1 MTNISKNIFE
11 GKMEDAKAYIL
22 RRLRSK
28 LYDLVENTLYPDA
41 DGNSYEERIAS
52 LNEQLA
58 SLEENEENK
67 EAIMAIK
74 EEIQTIQDLANGLIL
89 ESEGEDPER
98 DAVNKIRIQARMMGA
113 GDATYAE
120 GVMYVEF
127 RGKQA
132 VSDFADWLESGA
144 DEVFGY
150 EINVLHN
157 DKIDGVESD
166 VDVEL
171 DQITDDRD
179 YFFGVTIY
187 LNPELVQYN
196 EYELEVDEDGNIV
209 DENGELNEVVRKV
222 KIDSRGNKTIKMKCA
237 RGFKWDVESK
247 ACVKITGAQL
257 AKMRKSLRRA
267 VLTKRSKGTAYR
279 ARVIRKTNKAKRFRK
294 MMGLGV

>member
-1 MTNISKNIFE
+1 MTNISQNIFE
-11 GKMEDAKAYIL
+11 GKIDDAKAEVL
-22 RRLRSK
+22 NRLRTK
-28 LYDLVENTLYPDA
+28 LSDLVENTLYPVSED
-41 DGNSYEERIAS
+41 NSSEERIAS

-67 EAIMAIK
+67 ETIQAIN
-74 EEIQTIQDLANGLIL
+74 EEIQTIHDIANGVIM

-98 DAVNKIRIQARMMGA
+98 DAVNKLRIQARMMGA
-113 GDATYAE
+113 GDAAYAE
-120 GVMYVEF
+120 GAMYVEF
-127 RGKQA
+127 RDKQA
-132 VSDFADWLESGA
+132 VSDFADWLENDA

-157 DKIDGVESD
+157 DKVDGLESD

-171 DQITDDRD
+171 DQITDDRNF
-179 YFFGVTIY
+179 FFGVTVY
-187 LNPELVQYN
+187 LNPDLVQYN

-222 KIDSRGNKTIKMKCA
+222 KINFRGKKRIKMKCA
-237 RGFKWDVESK
+237 RGFKWDAEKK

-267 VLTKRSKGTAYR
+267 VLTKRSKGTAYK
-279 ARVIRKTNKAKRFRK
+279 ARVLRKTRKAKRFRR
-294 MMGLGV
+294 MMGLRA